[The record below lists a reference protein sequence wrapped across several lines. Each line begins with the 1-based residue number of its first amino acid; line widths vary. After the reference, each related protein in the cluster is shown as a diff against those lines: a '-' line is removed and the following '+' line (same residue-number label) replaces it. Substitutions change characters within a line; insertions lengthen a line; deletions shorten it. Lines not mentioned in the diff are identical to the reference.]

1 MVRQGRSIAL
11 VVAFLIGCAVV
22 LMADASGSQAE
33 ASQQN
38 KQEHAEASE
47 KEQGSSPQA
56 TASDEAR
63 CEGTRRINANRPV
76 RYTTNDLPGCPK
88 GGLLLGTDKADELAG
103 EEGDDEVRA
112 LGGTDDLMGGSGDD
126 VIYGGDGDDS
136 VSPDKG
142 NDAIYGGDGNDFIA
156 AHDAQRDKLYCGAG
170 RDQYLADPNDYV
182 DSSCETASASAQPP
196 DDFGD
201 DVAPVQAFTAS
212 ASASPVPVPQSGGP
226 AILLP
231 AAALLL
237 GSGVVT
243 YAILRRR

>member
-1 MVRQGRSIAL
+1 MAS

-22 LMADASGSQAE
+22 LVAGASGSQAQ

-38 KQEHAEASE
+38 KQERTKASK
-47 KEQGSSPQA
+47 KERRSSPRA
-56 TASDEAR
+56 TASGEAR

-88 GGLLLGTDKADELAG
+88 GGPLLGTDKADELAG
-103 EEGDDEVRA
+103 EKGDDEVRA

-126 VIYGGDGDDS
+126 VIYGGDGDDY
-136 VSPDKG
+136 VSPDEG
-142 NDAIYGGDGNDFIA
+142 NDAIYGGDGNDVLA
-156 AHDAQRDKLYCGAG
+156 AHDARRDRLYCGAG

-201 DVAPVQAFTAS
+201 DVAPVQAFASS
-212 ASASPVPVPQSGGP
+212 ASASPVPVPPSGGP
-226 AILLP
+226 DILLP

-237 GSGVVT
+237 GSGIVT
-243 YAILRRR
+243 YAILGRR